1 MPTFSKVHGTRRPG
15 FDDKNGEDNV
25 VQTDSGEIIYP
36 ETSYLTGPSNIREM

>member
-1 MPTFSKVHGTRRPG
+1 MAPG
-15 FDDKNGEDNV
+15 GLDLTIKNGEDNV